1 MKTEDAFDHI
11 SKECAKQY
19 YAFVMRRVTI
29 EKALNTHHL
38 NHISLNLSRIEVR
51 ASGLWRALEILGG
64 IIVIA
69 LAIFAIADPQFT
81 IQTLVIVIAAGLI
94 IGGLFR
100 IAVGAFATVLPSPL
114 RGFNMTGG
122 VIAFVLG
129 IAALLDIQAAVAT
142 LIGILA
148 VALLLVGALEI
159 GVGVAR
165 HPPVWLRV
173 VIVAI
178 GVLTI
183 ILSAFVILDMS
194 IGQGILAAILAFALL
209 LVGIRN
215 IVHGITGHHSIAR
228 SVEAVA
234 TAA

>member
-1 MKTEDAFDHI
+1 M
-11 SKECAKQY
+11 
-19 YAFVMRRVTI
+19 
-29 EKALNTHHL
+29 
-38 NHISLNLSRIEVR
+38 
-51 ASGLWRALEILGG
+51 LGG
-64 IIVIA
+64 VIVIA
-69 LAIFAIADPQFT
+69 LAIFALADPQFT
-81 IQTLVIVIAAGLI
+81 IQTVVIVIAAGLI

-114 RGFNMTGG
+114 RAFNVTGG

-129 IAALLDIQAAVAT
+129 IAAVLDLQAAVAT

-165 HPPVWLRV
+165 HPPVWLRL
-173 VIVAI
+173 VIVTI

-183 ILSAFVILDMS
+183 ILSVIVIIDMS
-194 IGQGILAAILAFALL
+194 IGQGILASFLAFALL

-215 IVHGITGHHSIAR
+215 IVHGITGHHPIAR
-228 SVEAVA
+228 SVDAAV
-234 TAA
+234 TAV

>member
-1 MKTEDAFDHI
+1 M
-11 SKECAKQY
+11 SK
-19 YAFVMRRVTI
+19 
-29 EKALNTHHL
+29 
-38 NHISLNLSRIEVR
+38 IEVK
-51 ASGLWRALEILGG
+51 ASSLWRVLEIIGG
-64 IIVIA
+64 VIVIA
-69 LAIFAIADPQFT
+69 LAVFALADPQFT
-81 IQTLVIVIAAGLI
+81 IQTLVVVIAAGLI

-114 RGFNMTGG
+114 RGFNVTGG

-129 IAALLDIQAAVAT
+129 IAALLDLQAAIAT

-165 HPPVWLRV
+165 HPPIWLRL
-173 VIVAI
+173 VIVVI

-183 ILSAFVILDMS
+183 ILSVYVILDMS
-194 IGQGILAAILAFALL
+194 IGQSILAALLAFALL

-215 IVHGITGHHSIAR
+215 IVHGITGHHPIPR
-228 SVEAVA
+228 SVDAA
-234 TAA
+234 ITAA

>member
-1 MKTEDAFDHI
+1 M
-11 SKECAKQY
+11 
-19 YAFVMRRVTI
+19 
-29 EKALNTHHL
+29 
-38 NHISLNLSRIEVR
+38 SRIEVR
-51 ASGLWRALEILGG
+51 ASGRWRAVEILGG

-69 LAIFAIADPQFT
+69 LAIFALADPQFT
-81 IQTLVIVIAAGLI
+81 IQTLVIVIAAGLV

-100 IAVGAFATVLPSPL
+100 IAVGAFATVLPSGL
-114 RGFNMTGG
+114 RSFNATGG

-129 IAALLDIQAAVAT
+129 IAALLDLQAAVAT

-148 VALLLVGALEI
+148 VALLLVGAVEI

-178 GVLTI
+178 GGLTI
-183 ILSAFVILDMS
+183 ILSVYVILDMS
-194 IGQGILAAILAFALL
+194 IGQSILAAFLALALM

-215 IVHGITGHHSIAR
+215 IVHGITGHHPVAR
-228 SVEAVA
+228 PLESSVAAV
-234 TAA
+234 

>member
-1 MKTEDAFDHI
+1 M
-11 SKECAKQY
+11 
-19 YAFVMRRVTI
+19 
-29 EKALNTHHL
+29 
-38 NHISLNLSRIEVR
+38 SRIEVR
-51 ASGLWRALEILGG
+51 ASGLWRVLEILGG

-69 LAIFAIADPQFT
+69 LAIAALADPQFT
-81 IQTLVIVIAAGLI
+81 VQTVVIVIAAGLI
-94 IGGLFR
+94 VGGLFR
-100 IAVGAFATVLPSPL
+100 IAVGSFATVLPSPL
-114 RGFNMTGG
+114 RGFNVTGG
-122 VIAFVLG
+122 VIAFILG
-129 IAALLDIQAAVAT
+129 IAALLDLQAAVAT

-165 HPPVWLRV
+165 HPPVWLRF

-183 ILSAFVILDMS
+183 LLSVYVILDMS
-194 IGQGILAAILAFALL
+194 IGQTILTAALSLALL

-215 IVHGITGHHSIAR
+215 IVHGITGHHPIPR
-228 SVEAVA
+228 SVEDVV